1 MSQMIESRVTVIMVL
16 QDALSLFQCTPNRN
30 CWWVEYKVELRREIK
45 ARIKVWL
52 VLPNNGVDI

>member
-16 QDALSLFQCTPNRN
+16 QDALSLFQCTPKRN

-45 ARIKVWL
+45 ARIKVL
-52 VLPNNGVDI
+52 ACATE